1 MLFFIPNFD
10 SWKTVLFTEV
20 TLRGVDPR
28 LIVIFPVQRGADGYF
43 EFGSS
48 GIAKGLKKIFNKE
61 RRGMCLF
68 DTFSIFYKVQFDY
81 LNQGDYK

>member
-1 MLFFIPNFD
+1 
-10 SWKTVLFTEV
+10 
-20 TLRGVDPR
+20 
-28 LIVIFPVQRGADGYF
+28 VQRGADGYF